1 MNLKEFIKE
10 CHQKEV
16 FKNLSIY
23 VVSSWVLIQVFSEM
37 WEPFGLPKI
46 SMTYLLLVLIAGFPF
61 YTYLIW
67 RYRLKPS
74 ETKLSQREGMKF
86 VKNKAGDKGVE
97 SQLKKRKV
105 HLPGI
110 HFYSPFQKMYFT
122 FLFAMLLVSVFAVAL
137 IVRANFVNEP
147 EPGVFAFAKD
157 DSNDK
162 IAVLSFEN
170 NTTDQ
175 ELDVVGKMA
184 VDWIIHG
191 ITQNDIGQVISPKVV
206 EQYSTVLKASL
217 LPEDDNGILTEYLK
231 PGKIISGNYYLNN
244 GKLLIQCTILDGNM
258 NETLETIEPVTCDSD
273 SPLDCIEM
281 LKQKLLSALLKEDER
296 YTVYEEKPPNYEA
309 YKLMLGMNNY
319 ESHTPEYLNLL
330 NEAIALDSTYFE
342 PKLHRMAYYYNLD
355 DFVMADSMVRELAS
369 ADLKSSRQQNLV
381 KLWTALINGDN
392 KKAFTYLKKEYNT
405 EPDDLNNNS
414 STMVVAL
421 QFINRPDAVDSIY
434 NKQPIMAHIDSL
446 SCQTCEY
453 RHFSK
458 GMADIALGK
467 PERAI
472 EMFKDYGRVKEFYWI
487 KDVLMYANI
496 RLGNSTEVDNIMNTI
511 KLTGDLDTW
520 REKCLLVG
528 KQYLLHGDRSRAE
541 SYLNKLLESL
551 EGQSVDLSQEEKELK
566 AFAYFYL
573 DEFTKASEIF
583 QQLQE
588 IDPED
593 VDYITFQAMCL
604 FEEGQLEK
612 AEKLIEDIDRLRA
625 DYQYGKIDYAKARYY
640 AVKGD
645 TDLLIQNLI
654 RAVAEGK
661 RFNPGNYHDD
671 VLMQPYVDMES
682 FQNVLTFWH

>member
-37 WEPFGLPKI
+37 WDPFGLPKI

-74 ETKLSQREGMKF
+74 ETKLSRREGMKF
-86 VKNKAGDKGVE
+86 VKNNSGDKGVE

-122 FLFAMLLVSVFAVAL
+122 FLFAILLISVFAVAL
-137 IVRANFVNEP
+137 IVRANFINEP
-147 EPGVFAFAKD
+147 EPGLFAFAKD

-170 NTTDQ
+170 NTTDE

-191 ITQNDIGQVISPKVV
+191 ITQNDMGQVISPKVV
-206 EQYSTVLKASL
+206 EQYATVLKASL
-217 LPEDDNGILTEYLK
+217 VPDEDNGILTEYLK

-273 SPLDCIEM
+273 SPLVCIEM
-281 LKQKLLSALLKEDER
+281 LKQRLLSALLEEDEV
-296 YTVYEEKPPNYEA
+296 YTVYEETPPNYEA
-309 YKLMLGMNNY
+309 YKLMQGMNKF

-342 PKLHRMAYYYNLD
+342 PKLHRMAYYYNLE
-355 DFVMADSMVRELAS
+355 DFAMADSMAQELSS
-369 ADLKSSRQQNLV
+369 ANLKSNRQQNLV
-381 KLWTALINGDN
+381 KLWTALIKGDN
-392 KKAFTYLKKEYNT
+392 KRAFTYLKKEYNT

-414 STMVVAL
+414 STMVMAL
-421 QFINRPDAVDSIY
+421 QFVNRPEAVDSVY
-434 NKQPIMAHIDSL
+434 NKQPIMANIDSL

-467 PERAI
+467 PEKAI

-487 KDVLMYANI
+487 KDVLLYANI

-511 KLTGDLDTW
+511 KLTGDLGTW

-528 KQYLLHGDRSRAE
+528 KQYLIREDRSRAE
-541 SYLNKLLESL
+541 LYLNKLLGSL
-551 EGQSVDLSQEEKELK
+551 EEQSAELSQEEMELK
-566 AFAYFYL
+566 AFTHFYME
-573 DEFTKASEIF
+573 EFGAAEVIF
-583 QQLQE
+583 ENLLKE
-588 IDPED
+588 DPED
-593 VDYITFQAMCL
+593 IDYHSFLAMSL
-604 FEEGQLEK
+604 FKIGQIEK
-612 AEKLIEDIDRLRA
+612 AEKLIEEIENYRT

-654 RAVAEGK
+654 RAVAAGK
-661 RFNPGNYHDD
+661 RYNPGTFQDD
-671 VLMQPYVDMES
+671 VLMKPYTELES
-682 FQNVLTFWH
+682 FKNVLNFWH

>member
-23 VVSSWVLIQVFSEM
+23 VVSSWVLIQVFSEV

-61 YTYLIW
+61 YIYLIW
-67 RYRLKPS
+67 RYRLKSS

-86 VKNKAGDKGVE
+86 VKNKSGDEGVE

-122 FLFAMLLVSVFAVAL
+122 FLFAILLVSVFAVAL
-137 IVRANFVNEP
+137 IVRANFINEP
-147 EPGVFAFAKD
+147 EPGAFAFAKD

-170 NTTDQ
+170 NTTDE

-217 LPEDDNGILTEYLK
+217 LPEEDNGILTEYLK
-231 PGKIISGNYYLNN
+231 PGKIISGNYYLNK
-244 GKLLIQCTILDGNM
+244 GELLIQCVIMDGNM
-258 NETLETIEPVTCDSD
+258 NETLETIEPVTCESD
-273 SPLDCIEM
+273 SPLVCIEM
-281 LKQKLLSALLKEDER
+281 LKQRLLSALLEEDER

-309 YKLMLGMNNY
+309 YKMMLGMDKY

-342 PKLHRMAYYYNLD
+342 PKLHRMAYYYNLE
-355 DFVMADSMVRELAS
+355 DFAMADSMVRELAS

-414 STMVVAL
+414 STMVLAL
-421 QFINRPDAVDSIY
+421 QFVNRPEAVDSVY
-434 NKQPIMAHIDSL
+434 NNQPIMAYIDSL

-458 GMADIALGK
+458 GMADIALGEPK
-467 PERAI
+467 KAI
-472 EMFKDYGRVKEFYWI
+472 SMFSDYGKVKGFYWI
-487 KDVLMYANI
+487 KDVLLYANI
-496 RLGNSTEVDNIMNTI
+496 RVADSLEVDNILNTI
-511 KLTGDLDTW
+511 KLTGDFPTW
-520 REKCLLVG
+520 QDKCLLVAE
-528 KQYLLHGDRSRAE
+528 QYLLLGNPSRADF
-541 SYLNKLLESL
+541 YFKQLLESL
-551 EGQSVDLSQEEKELK
+551 EAPSAEATQREKELK
-566 AFAYFYL
+566 AFTHFYME
-573 DEFTKASEIF
+573 DFAAAAVIF
-583 QQLQE
+583 EDLLKE
-588 IDPED
+588 DPED
-593 VDYITFQAMCL
+593 IDYHSFLAMSL
-604 FEEGQLEK
+604 FKIGQIEK
-612 AEKLIEDIDRLRA
+612 AEKLLEEIENYRA
-625 DYQYGKIDYAKARYY
+625 DYQYGKIDYAKARFY

-654 RAVAEGK
+654 RAVAAGK
-661 RFNPGNYHDD
+661 RYNPGTFHDD
-671 VLMQPYVDMES
+671 VLMKPYTELES
-682 FQNVLTFWH
+682 FKNVLNFWH